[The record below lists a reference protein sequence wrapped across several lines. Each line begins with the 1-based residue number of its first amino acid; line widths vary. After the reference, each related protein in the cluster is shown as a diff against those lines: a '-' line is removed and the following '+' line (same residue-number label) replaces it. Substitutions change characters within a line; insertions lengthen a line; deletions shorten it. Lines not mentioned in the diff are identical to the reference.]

1 MMLPFAM
8 DGKILEAVHILCPSP
23 TEMSACDVESG
34 QKFVRN
40 YLPSEFV
47 ALLSS
52 AAGFTR
58 SSFESPFYLIPFI
71 TSFNY
76 CEIMF

>member
-8 DGKILEAVHILCPSP
+8 DGKILEAVHILCLSP

-47 ALLSS
+47 ALLRRRFYKVVVWI
-52 AAGFTR
+52 AFLFN
-58 SSFESPFYLIPFI
+58 SFYYQL
-71 TSFNY
+71 
-76 CEIMF
+76 